1 MDFAVGLPPTQRQHI
16 SSLAIVDRMNK
27 SAHFIPVKDIYW
39 VEDYAKLFLKEIV
52 IMHVGTL
59 VYNFG

>member
-1 MDFAVGLPPTQRQHI
+1 MDFAVGLPPTQRQHK

-39 VEDYAKLFLKEIV
+39 VEDYTKLFLKRIV